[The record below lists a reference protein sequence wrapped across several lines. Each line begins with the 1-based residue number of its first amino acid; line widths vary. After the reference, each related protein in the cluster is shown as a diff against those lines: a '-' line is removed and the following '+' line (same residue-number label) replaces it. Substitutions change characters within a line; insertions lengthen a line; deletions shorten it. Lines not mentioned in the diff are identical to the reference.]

1 MKGALW
7 TASRLAAAASAEGAN
22 AILDA
27 SVNALNDQ
35 SAQFPVKIGACRSLI
50 AFVPMVIKSTQ
61 KSKKDEK
68 EEGEQHQISAE
79 DQVKVQKLLSRLGD
93 VYQGLGHL
101 LTDAT
106 EEALV
111 LILEALLIVVNCD
124 GALALQWLSLLAP
137 AIMRIWAENVRDPFL
152 GATARDVIQALA
164 NQPKCNAE
172 LTQLL
177 VPELAS
183 VSNAGRTTGNV
194 GRSVV
199 GHFGVFVESVRGR
212 KRRQGCV
219 CCHF

>member
-1 MKGALW
+1 M
-7 TASRLAAAASAEGAN
+7 
-22 AILDA
+22 ILDA

-35 SAQFPVKIGACRSLI
+35 TAQFPVKIGACRSLI
-50 AFVPMVIKSTQ
+50 ALVPMVIKSTQ
-61 KSKKDEK
+61 KSNKK
-68 EEGEQHQISAE
+68 GEQQQQTSAE
-79 DQVKVQKLLSRLGD
+79 DQVKVQKLLSRLAMCTKR
-93 VYQGLGHL
+93 LGQL

-124 GALALQWLSLLAP
+124 GDALQWLSLLAP

-177 VPELAS
+177 VPELARVFQTPDEQPEML
-183 VSNAGRTTGNV
+183 VS
-194 GRSVV
+194 
-199 GHFGVFVESVRGR
+199 GHFSVFIESLRG
-212 KRRQGCV
+212 
-219 CCHF
+219 